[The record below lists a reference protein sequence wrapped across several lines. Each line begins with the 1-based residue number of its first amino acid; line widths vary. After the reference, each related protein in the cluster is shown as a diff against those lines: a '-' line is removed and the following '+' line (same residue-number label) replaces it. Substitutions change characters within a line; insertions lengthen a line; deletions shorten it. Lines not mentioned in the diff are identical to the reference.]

1 MKGAEGSVCLCR
13 LWLLVYPAPTTKLC
27 YSQAVGPSL
36 GRAAALSTPPHHHHS
51 LFWLHFPPGNWLITG
66 D

>member
-13 LWLLVYPAPTTKLC
+13 LWLLVYPAPTTKLF

-36 GRAAALSTPPHHHHS
+36 GRAAALSTPPPS
-51 LFWLHFPPGNWLITG
+51 SPQSVLATLPPW
-66 D
+66 

>member
-13 LWLLVYPAPTTKLC
+13 LWLLVYPAPTTKLF

-36 GRAAALSTPPHHHHS
+36 GRAAALPTPPI
-51 LFWLHFPPGNWLITG
+51 ITTVCFG
-66 D
+66 YTSPLVIG

>member
-13 LWLLVYPAPTTKLC
+13 LWLLVYPASTTKLC

-36 GRAAALSTPPHHHHS
+36 GRAAALSTPPS
-51 LFWLHFPPGNWLITG
+51 SPQSVLATLPPW
-66 D
+66 